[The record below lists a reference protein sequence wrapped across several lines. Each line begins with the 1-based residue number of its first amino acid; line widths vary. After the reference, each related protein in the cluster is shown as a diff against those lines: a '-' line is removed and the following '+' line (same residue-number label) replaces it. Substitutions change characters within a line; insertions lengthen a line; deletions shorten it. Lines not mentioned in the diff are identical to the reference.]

1 MGGKQASCLALNSIF
16 VLLCGIGLFYTFKNI
31 QIESQ
36 WINHLAKTMFG
47 VYLIH
52 DNPLISNWLW
62 NEVINVS
69 RFYDSNFLVIISVLC
84 CLIVMCVCA
93 AIDYL
98 RIKFIEKPLF
108 IMLTPILD
116 VQQVRL
122 ANNIRWFI
130 RKTKYSFFCWLRGFN
145 I

>member
-1 MGGKQASCLALNSIF
+1 MALNSIF

>member
-1 MGGKQASCLALNSIF
+1 MKL
-16 VLLCGIGLFYTFKNI
+16 Y
-31 QIESQ
+31 
-36 WINHLAKTMFG
+36 
-47 VYLIH
+47 
-52 DNPLISNWLW
+52 
-62 NEVINVS
+62 NVS

-130 RKTKYSFFCWLRGFN
+130 RKTKYSFFSGCVALIYNSIRGTWLALLHVIMFVFLYYISRKSY
-145 I
+145 IAIL